1 MQDEG
6 FGTDETRLG
15 HDDSVAGIDD
25 AAKAIGTGLGKIL
38 ADASSVLDGALRSG
52 PERAGLTDPLGP
64 LPEPPAEPAPAA
76 PTIPGT
82 WGTEP
87 DELPPPPGIEP
98 GVVEY

>member
-15 HDDSVAGIDD
+15 HDDSIAGSED
-25 AAKAIGTGLGKIL
+25 AAKDIGKGLGRIL
-38 ADASSVLDGALRSG
+38 ADASSVLDEALKSG
-52 PERAGLTDPLGP
+52 PERVGLTDPLGP
-64 LPEPPAEPAPAA
+64 LPEPPAEPVPGA
-76 PTIPGT
+76 TQLPGT

-87 DELPPPPGIEP
+87 EEPPPPGIEP